1 METNTNTYRLN
12 QGNKDYI
19 LTTSIIGNQLKM
31 ACHNSSDAANKKY
44 IKLFTLEQL
53 NQMHQI
59 FSSLKTLF
67 QASAFI
73 DKALS
78 NQKVG
83 LTEESGILKIT
94 FYIIVNGMT
103 NQIDIPLDE
112 DYSSSYLASNGNQFA
127 QKGSIQNYDMN
138 HYIGA
143 SNGQND
149 IESLLNSAFSQSR
162 QEVILDSKDANQYF
176 GQTDSYNI
184 ENMNRN
190 IYESNNANDFNYNQF
205 IQSSD
210 NNANNNN
217 VGFVDDNSNQLYQEY
232 NMNNVSKRQNNDY
245 NYSYESNQF
254 LQSFQNNENK
264 TVDNQYVNPLE
275 TKPYITP
282 TENIENNNAN
292 DNNIDEQIKQFL
304 QIKDINAN
312 EGQNE
317 NDDLKALS
325 MTKVLPVQTTSRVL
339 PPIGPFTSLEGL
351 DLYNLT
357 NINAQKNNNIEY
369 QQVQNGESQNYQNIQ
384 NELNVESQPILTTGQ
399 MAENSY
405 TTINKIT
412 TNITNKKQFSGK
424 KEKTKEESEEIRNLR
439 SQLAELEPLRK
450 KVSEMEV
457 LRGQLTELNAL
468 RAQVAEY
475 NAIKVQ
481 FQNANAKINQLALE
495 NQKLKERVEE
505 LEDIKQKYEEE
516 LKTLKENERLY
527 SMKSRVTNTEE
538 DREEKEEKDEKDE
551 KDEKEEKEEK
561 DIIYEENSQEGAVKG
576 DIIHD
581 TSELELLTRKINK
594 LNQKLTLNLLYKATA
609 DSDRAAAF
617 HAKCDEAS
625 SSIVLVETDKGK
637 RFGGYTTC
645 SWSGDCIDKPDEE
658 AFVFSFDK
666 MKTYDNIPGE
676 DAVGCYPKFGP
687 IFLGCQI
694 RIYDKAFT
702 KGGTTFERGL
712 NFDTD
717 EDYELTG
724 GERCFK
730 VKEIEV
736 YEVIKE

>member
-1 METNTNTYRLN
+1 METNINTYRLN

-19 LTTSIIGNQLKM
+19 LTTSIIGNQLKIK
-31 ACHNSSDAANKKY
+31 CHNSSDAANKKY

-53 NQMHQI
+53 NQIHEI
-59 FSSLKTLF
+59 LSSLKTLF

-83 LTEESGILKIT
+83 VAEESGILKIT
-94 FYIIVNGMT
+94 FYMIVNGLT
-103 NQIDIPLDE
+103 NQIVIPLDE
-112 DYSSSYLASNGNQFA
+112 DYSSSSYMASNGNQFT
-127 QKGSIQNYDMN
+127 QNGNIQNYDMN
-138 HYIGA
+138 NYIGA

-162 QEVILDSKDANQYF
+162 QEVILDSKNANQYF
-176 GQTDSYNI
+176 GTTDSYKVD
-184 ENMNRN
+184 NMNRN

-205 IQSSD
+205 IQSSN
-210 NNANNNN
+210 NNANNN
-217 VGFVDDNSNQLYQEY
+217 VGFIDNNSNQFYQEY
-232 NMNNVSKRQNNDY
+232 NMNNVSNAQNNDY

-264 TVDNQYVNPLE
+264 TVDSQYVNPLE
-275 TKPYITP
+275 TKPYISP
-282 TENIENNNAN
+282 AENLENNNAN

-304 QIKDINAN
+304 QVKDINVN

-325 MTKVLPVQTTSRVL
+325 TTKVLPIQTTSRVL

-357 NINAQKNNNIEY
+357 NINAQKNNNIEF
-369 QQVQNGESQNYQNIQ
+369 QQVQSGENQNYQNIQ
-384 NELNVESQPILTTGQ
+384 NELNVESQPIITTGQ
-399 MAENSY
+399 VTANSY

-412 TNITNKKQFSGK
+412 TNTSTKKQFSGK
-424 KEKTKEESEEIRNLR
+424 KEKTKVESEEIRILR
-439 SQLAELEPLRK
+439 SQLAELEPLRN
-450 KVSEMEV
+450 KVAEMEV
-457 LRGQLTELNAL
+457 LRGQLTELNTL

-481 FQNANAKINQLALE
+481 FQNVNAKINQLASE
-495 NQKLKERVEE
+495 NKKLKERVEE

-516 LKTLKENERLY
+516 IKSLKENERLY

-538 DREEKEEKDEKDE
+538 EREEKDEKDE

-561 DIIYEENSQEGAVKG
+561 EEKDIIYEENSQEAAVKG

-594 LNQKLTLNLLYKATA
+594 LNQRLTLNLLYKATA

-617 HAKCDEAS
+617 HAKCDEAT

-712 NFDTD
+712 NFDTE